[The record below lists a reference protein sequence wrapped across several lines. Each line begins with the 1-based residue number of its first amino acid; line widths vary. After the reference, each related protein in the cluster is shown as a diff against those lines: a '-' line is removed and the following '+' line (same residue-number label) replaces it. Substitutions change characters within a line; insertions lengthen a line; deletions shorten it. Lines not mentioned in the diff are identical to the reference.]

1 MNTTRQQEILRIIEE
16 KDVET
21 QDQLNVLKELGCDY
35 AQGTLFNKPITID
48 TFEVRY
54 LKG

>member
-1 MNTTRQQEILRIIEE
+1 MIDVCRQLGVHVAAAG
-16 KDVET
+16 VET
-21 QDQLNVLKELGCDY
+21 QDQLNELKELGCDY

-54 LKG
+54 MKG